1 VSFPT
6 VDYLRASWRDLRPVL
21 GLEVACFGP
30 DAWPWIDVLAAL
42 SLPDAVRIKAE
53 AGGELMGLVL
63 GERRDRRRVGWVSSL
78 AVAPAFRRRGIARE
92 LLRRCEAE
100 LRTPQ
105 LRLALRQTNDAAL
118 DAFIAAKTEID
129 AMLARL
135 AAHSADHFETSPDEI
150 NWGHVGTLNHFRAK
164 LREIADM
171 AFCEGEHA
179 V

>member
-1 VSFPT
+1 VSVPT

-53 AGGELMGLVL
+53 AGGELIGLVL

-78 AVAPAFRRRGIARE
+78 AVAPAFRRQGIARE
-92 LLRRCEAE
+92 LLRRCEAG

-118 DAFIAAKTEID
+118 A
-129 AMLARL
+129 LY
-135 AAHSADHFETSPDEI
+135 
-150 NWGHVGTLNHFRAK
+150 LN
-164 LREIADM
+164 
-171 AFCEGEHA
+171 EGYRKIEVWPA
-179 V
+179 YYRDGEDGLVMGKPAEPGRG